1 MAMIEKIRKRQGLL
15 MVMIGL
21 GMLGFL
27 IPYDAVLALFGR
39 GQNRP
44 VGKVDGVT
52 ISMADYQT
60 AVQRRQSLFTYN
72 NTQAVENEV
81 WNDLLERTLLED
93 DYNALGLTVTKE
105 EFDEIRFGENISPYV
120 KRTFYGNTVTDE
132 ARENWRR
139 QFTQMYN
146 DPTGQGKMN
155 YQGYTEVIVNKRLR
169 EKYDALVEKGIY
181 ANSLEAKYD
190 YLSQNEKVNIDYVFV
205 KYESIGDSLVDLSE
219 SDVRAYYN
227 RHKGDKEYEQVK
239 ARNISYFK
247 IPVEPSQADIDKIND
262 EMAQVV
268 EEWKTL
274 EDDSAFVIEKSTNNR
289 YVSRT
294 VRKPDAVTEEEQALF
309 SDSADVIGPFNQD
322 GFVKAMRT
330 IRIEEVPDSAVS
342 CRHILL
348 KSNDKTEEETA
359 ELMARADSLK
369 RRYKAGEDW
378 DDLVQRFSEDPGSK
392 ANGGAYEFFPRGQ
405 MVKPFEDFCFD
416 NPVGTIGAVETNFGV
431 HLIEVTDQRWT
442 VTQAEV
448 AEISREIKPSVD
460 TKKDAYRTASD
471 FSINFNTYEAF
482 KNAADTMG
490 YAMVEAN
497 NVRPNA
503 NRVSGLANAGELV
516 GWAFGADKHEV
527 SNPILIE
534 DNYVI
539 ASVTKI
545 MEAGI
550 PPFENV
556 EDEMREAAMKEAKA
570 EYMMEQLES
579 AENLDQAAE
588 IAGVQ
593 VRNARN
599 ISLKNATIA
608 GSGGGAEPVVAGLA
622 FAIPQGNM
630 SLPIQGE
637 SGVWVIAPTSEIQ
650 EAVEKD
656 NFFEEQ
662 DRATTRMRAGAA
674 TRLFNAMKDGAELV
688 DERR

>member
-44 VGKVDGVT
+44 VGEVDGVT

-72 NTQAVENEV
+72 NTQAVETEV

-105 EFDEIRFGENISPYV
+105 EFDEIRFGEHISPYV

-132 ARENWRR
+132 ARENWRQ

-169 EKYDALVEKGIY
+169 EKYNTLVEKGIY

-190 YLSQNEKVNIDYVFV
+190 YLSQNEKVNMDYVFV
-205 KYESIGDSLVDLSE
+205 KYDAIGDSLVELSE

-227 RHKGDKEYEQVK
+227 RHKNDKEYEQVK
-239 ARNISYFK
+239 SRNISYFK
-247 IPVEPSQADIDKIND
+247 IPVEPSQADVDRIND
-262 EMAQVV
+262 EMSQIA
-268 EEWKTL
+268 EEWASL
-274 EDDSAFVIEKSTNNR
+274 ENDSAFVVEKTNNKR

-294 VRKPDAVTEEEQALF
+294 VRKPDAVTEEELALF
-309 SDSADVIGPFNQD
+309 ADSTGVIGPFNQD
-322 GFVKAMRT
+322 GFVKTMRT
-330 IRIEEVPDSAVS
+330 VRIEEVPDSAVS

-348 KSNDKTEEETA
+348 QSSDKTEEETA
-359 ELMARADSLK
+359 ELLARADSLK

-378 DDLVQRFSEDPGSK
+378 DDLVQRFSDDPGSK
-392 ANGGAYEFFPRGQ
+392 NNGGVYEFFPRGQ
-405 MVKPFEDFCFD
+405 MVKPFENFCFD
-416 NPVGTIGAVETNFGV
+416 NPVGAIGAVETTYGV
-431 HLIEVTDQRWT
+431 HLIEVTDKRSS
-442 VTQAEV
+442 VLQAEV
-448 AEISREIKPSVD
+448 AEITREIKPSIE

-471 FSINFNTYEAF
+471 FSINFNTFEAF

-503 NRVSGLANAGELV
+503 SRVSGLTNAVELV
-516 GWAFGADKHEV
+516 SWAFGADKHEV
-527 SNPILIE
+527 SNPLLID

-539 ASVTKI
+539 ASVTKL
-545 MEAGI
+545 MEAGV

-556 EDEMREAAMKEAKA
+556 EDDMREAALKEAKA
-570 EYMMEQLES
+570 EYMMKQLEA

-593 VRNARN
+593 VRTARN
-599 ISLKNATIA
+599 VSLKNATIA
-608 GSGGGAEPVVAGLA
+608 GSGAGAEPVVAGLA

-662 DRATTRMRAGAA
+662 DQVTTRMRAGAA

>member
-1 MAMIEKIRKRQGLL
+1 MIEKIRKRQGLL

-44 VGKVDGVT
+44 VGEVDGVT

-72 NTQAVENEV
+72 NTQAVETEV

-105 EFDEIRFGENISPYV
+105 EFDEIRFGEHISPYV

-132 ARENWRR
+132 ARENWRQ

-169 EKYDALVEKGIY
+169 EKYNTLVEKGIY

-190 YLSQNEKVNIDYVFV
+190 YLSQNEKVNMDYVFV
-205 KYESIGDSLVDLSE
+205 KYDAIGDSLVELSE

-227 RHKGDKEYEQVK
+227 RHKNDKEYEQVK
-239 ARNISYFK
+239 SRNISYFK
-247 IPVEPSQADIDKIND
+247 IPVEPSQADIDRIND
-262 EMAQVV
+262 EMSQIA
-268 EEWKTL
+268 EEWASL
-274 EDDSAFVIEKSTNNR
+274 ENDSAFVVEKTNNKR

-294 VRKPDAVTEEEQALF
+294 VRKPDAVTEEELALF
-309 SDSADVIGPFNQD
+309 ADSTGVIGPFNQD
-322 GFVKAMRT
+322 GFVKTMRT
-330 IRIEEVPDSAVS
+330 VRIEEVPDSAVS

-348 KSNDKTEEETA
+348 QSSDKTEEETA
-359 ELMARADSLK
+359 ELLARADSLK

-378 DDLVQRFSEDPGSK
+378 DDLVQRFSDDPGSK
-392 ANGGAYEFFPRGQ
+392 NNGGVYEFFPRGQ
-405 MVKPFEDFCFD
+405 MVKPFENFCFD
-416 NPVGTIGAVETNFGV
+416 NPVGAIGAVETTYGV
-431 HLIEVTDQRWT
+431 HLIEVTDKRSS
-442 VTQAEV
+442 VLQAEV
-448 AEISREIKPSVD
+448 AEITREIKPSIE

-471 FSINFNTYEAF
+471 FSINFNTFEAF

-503 NRVSGLANAGELV
+503 SRVSGLTNAVELV
-516 GWAFGADKHEV
+516 SWAFGADKHEV
-527 SNPILIE
+527 SNPLLID

-539 ASVTKI
+539 ASVTKL
-545 MEAGI
+545 MEAGV

-556 EDEMREAAMKEAKA
+556 EDDMREAALKEAKA
-570 EYMMEQLES
+570 EYMMKQLEA

-588 IAGVQ
+588 IADVQ
-593 VRNARN
+593 VRTARN
-599 ISLKNATIA
+599 VSLKNATIA
-608 GSGGGAEPVVAGLA
+608 GSGAGAEPVVAGLA

-662 DRATTRMRAGAA
+662 DQVTTRMRAGAA

>member
-44 VGKVDGVT
+44 VGEVDGVT

-72 NTQAVENEV
+72 NTQAVETEV

-105 EFDEIRFGENISPYV
+105 EFDEIRFGEHISPYV

-132 ARENWRR
+132 ARENWRQ

-169 EKYDALVEKGIY
+169 EKYNTLVEKGIY

-190 YLSQNEKVNIDYVFV
+190 YLSQNEKVNMDYVFV
-205 KYESIGDSLVDLSE
+205 KYDAIGDSLVELSE

-227 RHKGDKEYEQVK
+227 RHKNDKEYEQVK
-239 ARNISYFK
+239 SRNISYFK
-247 IPVEPSQADIDKIND
+247 IPVEPSQADIDRIND
-262 EMAQVV
+262 EMSQIA
-268 EEWKTL
+268 EEWASL
-274 EDDSAFVIEKSTNNR
+274 ENDSAFVVEKTNNKR

-294 VRKPDAVTEEEQALF
+294 VRKPDAVTEEELALF
-309 SDSADVIGPFNQD
+309 ADSTGVIGPFNQD
-322 GFVKAMRT
+322 GFVKTMRT
-330 IRIEEVPDSAVS
+330 VRIEEVPDSAVS

-348 KSNDKTEEETA
+348 QSSDKTEEETA
-359 ELMARADSLK
+359 ELLARADSLK

-378 DDLVQRFSEDPGSK
+378 DDLVQRFSDDPGSK
-392 ANGGAYEFFPRGQ
+392 NNGGVYEFFPRGQ
-405 MVKPFEDFCFD
+405 MVKPFENFCFD
-416 NPVGTIGAVETNFGV
+416 NPVGAIGAVETTYGV
-431 HLIEVTDQRWT
+431 HLIEVTDKRSS
-442 VTQAEV
+442 VLQAEV
-448 AEISREIKPSVD
+448 AEITREIKPSIE

-471 FSINFNTYEAF
+471 FSINFNTFEAF

-503 NRVSGLANAGELV
+503 SRVSGLTNAVELV
-516 GWAFGADKHEV
+516 SWAFGADKHEV
-527 SNPILIE
+527 SNPLLID

-539 ASVTKI
+539 ASVTKL
-545 MEAGI
+545 MEAGV

-556 EDEMREAAMKEAKA
+556 EDDMREAALKEAKA
-570 EYMMEQLES
+570 EYMMKQLEA

-588 IAGVQ
+588 IADVQ
-593 VRNARN
+593 VRTARN
-599 ISLKNATIA
+599 VSLKNATIA
-608 GSGGGAEPVVAGLA
+608 GSGAGAEPVVAGLA

-662 DRATTRMRAGAA
+662 DQVTTRMRAGAA

>member
-44 VGKVDGVT
+44 VGEVDGVT

-72 NTQAVENEV
+72 NTQAVETEV

-105 EFDEIRFGENISPYV
+105 EFDEIRFGEHISPYV

-132 ARENWRR
+132 ARENWRQ

-169 EKYDALVEKGIY
+169 EKYNTLVEKGIY

-190 YLSQNEKVNIDYVFV
+190 YLSQNEKVNMDYVFV
-205 KYESIGDSLVDLSE
+205 KYDAIGDSLVELSE

-227 RHKGDKEYEQVK
+227 RHKNDKEYEQVK
-239 ARNISYFK
+239 SRNISYFK
-247 IPVEPSQADIDKIND
+247 IPVEPSQADIDRIND
-262 EMAQVV
+262 EMSQIA
-268 EEWKTL
+268 EEWASL
-274 EDDSAFVIEKSTNNR
+274 ENDSAFVVEKTNNKR

-294 VRKPDAVTEEEQALF
+294 VRKPDAVTEEELALF
-309 SDSADVIGPFNQD
+309 ADSTGVIGPFNQD
-322 GFVKAMRT
+322 GFVKTMRT
-330 IRIEEVPDSAVS
+330 VRIEEVPDSAVS

-348 KSNDKTEEETA
+348 QSSDKTEEETA
-359 ELMARADSLK
+359 ELLARADSLK

-378 DDLVQRFSEDPGSK
+378 DDLVQRFSDDPGSK
-392 ANGGAYEFFPRGQ
+392 NNGGVYEFFPRGQ
-405 MVKPFEDFCFD
+405 MVKPFENFCFD
-416 NPVGTIGAVETNFGV
+416 NPVGAIGAVETTYGV
-431 HLIEVTDQRWT
+431 HLIEVTDKRSS
-442 VTQAEV
+442 VLQAEV
-448 AEISREIKPSVD
+448 AEITREIKPSIE

-471 FSINFNTYEAF
+471 FSINFNTFEAF

-503 NRVSGLANAGELV
+503 SRVSGLTNAVELV
-516 GWAFGADKHEV
+516 SWAFGADKHEV
-527 SNPILIE
+527 SNPLLID

-539 ASVTKI
+539 ASVTKL
-545 MEAGI
+545 MEAGV

-556 EDEMREAAMKEAKA
+556 EDDMREAALKEAKA
-570 EYMMEQLES
+570 EYMMKQLEA

-593 VRNARN
+593 VRTARN
-599 ISLKNATIA
+599 VSLKNATIA
-608 GSGGGAEPVVAGLA
+608 GSGAGAEPVVAGLA

-662 DRATTRMRAGAA
+662 DQVTTRMRAGAA